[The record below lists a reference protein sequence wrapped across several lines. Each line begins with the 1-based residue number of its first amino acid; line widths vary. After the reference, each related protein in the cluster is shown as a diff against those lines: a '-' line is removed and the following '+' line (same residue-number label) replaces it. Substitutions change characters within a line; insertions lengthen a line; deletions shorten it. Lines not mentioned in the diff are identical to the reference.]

1 MDISKPDPASLTE
14 PMFLILVALAGEPR
28 HGYAIMREVEEE
40 TGGAVRLGPGTLYRS
55 IKRLLDDGLI
65 EESDHRPDPDD
76 PDDPGEDGRRRYYTI
91 TAPGERAARAEA
103 ERLDRVLRLARR
115 SALAPVGAPAGA
127 DGGSR

>member
-1 MDISKPDPASLTE
+1 
-14 PMFLILVALAGEPR
+14 MFLVLVALAGEAR

-65 EESDHRPDPDD
+65 EESDDPDD
-76 PDDPGEDGRRRYYTI
+76 PDDPARDARRRYYRL

-115 SALAPVGAPAGA
+115 SALAPGGAPAGA
-127 DGGSR
+127 GGGS

>member
-1 MDISKPDPASLTE
+1 
-14 PMFLILVALAGEPR
+14 MFLVLVALAGEAR

-65 EESDHRPDPDD
+65 EETNDPPDPDD
-76 PDDPGEDGRRRYYTI
+76 PDDPARDARRRYYRI

-127 DGGSR
+127 GGGS

>member
-1 MDISKPDPASLTE
+1 
-14 PMFLILVALAGEPR
+14 MFLVLVALAGEAR

-65 EESDHRPDPDD
+65 EESDDPDD
-76 PDDPGEDGRRRYYTI
+76 PDDPARDARRRYYRL

-127 DGGSR
+127 GGGS